1 MFGSQKSSQLDEAV
15 GEGVPNSEND
25 CAVNTIALASPLPCA
40 AFGFPLGRTYPR
52 CTKLVATAESSG
64 QQRGLIVVDL
74 HSNDQTAGDALL
86 RFGKYFH
93 RGEVSPDQRTLHKI
107 GGRSA
112 DDFYRDRW
120 AHDKVVRSTHGVNC
134 TGSCSWKIYVKDGVI
149 TWESQQTDYPSVG
162 ADKPEYEPRGCPR
175 GASFSWY
182 TYSPARVRYP
192 YVRGVLLEYYRE
204 AKERLGDPVLAWAD
218 VVEDPVKSK
227 RYKAARGKGGV
238 VRVEW
243 WEAAEIAAAAHV
255 YTVKKHG
262 PDRVAGFSPIP
273 AMSMVSHAV
282 GARFIS
288 LLGGAMLS
296 FYDWYADLP
305 VASPQV
311 FGDQTDVPESADWFD
326 AGYLIMW
333 GSNVPVTRTPDAH
346 YMTEA
351 RYRGQKV
358 VVVSPDYADNT
369 KFADEWLP
377 ARPGTDAALAMA
389 MGHVILKKH
398 FVDRDTPYFTEYV
411 KKYTD
416 LPFLVTLIERDGKYL
431 PGKFLTAADLDGGAA
446 GDAEGAASQTVLLD
460 AAANPVVP
468 NGSLGHRFNGSSEGR
483 WNLDLQGVD
492 PLLTLHDTA
501 TDVAVVALPR
511 YDGHQPGVLMRGVP
525 TRVVAGQRVT
535 TVFDLLLAQYGVHR
549 EGLPGDW
556 PTGYDDATQP
566 YTPAWQEP
574 ITGVPAKAVERI
586 AGEFADNAERSRG
599 RSMILM
605 GAGTNHWF
613 HSDQIYRSFLTLV
626 MLTGCQGVNGGGWA
640 HYVGQEKCRPIT
652 GWSTLA
658 FGLDWQRP
666 PRQMQGT
673 VFWYLATD
681 QWRYDRFTSDVMASP
696 LADGVFGGRT
706 VADNIALASRLGW
719 MPSYPTFN
727 RNPLD
732 LADEATRLGKDP
744 SKYIV
749 DGLKSGHLQFAC
761 EDPDAPENF
770 PRCLT
775 VWRSNLL
782 GSSAKGNEYFLKHLL
797 GTDSNVEARDEDG
810 VRPQEVRW
818 RAEAPIGKLDLLLS
832 LDFRSTS
839 TTLFSDIVLPAA
851 TWYEKHDLSSTDM
864 HPFVHAFSPAISP
877 PWETKTD
884 FEAFHRIARGFS
896 WLAEKHL
903 GKRRDIVA
911 MPLQHDSVDATAQP
925 GGRVLDWKAGE
936 CEPIPGKTMPR
947 LVMVERDYPALA
959 EKMAALGPMV
969 ETVGLTTKGVTTHP
983 DAEVDYL
990 RGVNGA
996 VVSGSAVGRPSL
1008 ATDIHAAEAILA
1020 LSGTTNGRL
1029 AVEGFQ
1035 ALERRTGME
1044 LADLAKESEGKRIT
1058 FADTQARP
1066 VPVNTSPEWSG
1077 SETGG
1082 RRYSPFTINTERLK
1096 PWHTL
1101 TGRQHFYLDHDWM
1114 RELGEQLPIFRP
1126 PLDMTA
1132 LFQEPEVG
1140 DTAGGIT
1147 VRYLTPH
1154 SKWSIHSAYQDN
1166 LHMLTLSRGGQAI
1179 WISDVDAAK
1188 IGVKDNDWIECTN
1201 RNGVVNARA
1210 IVSHRMPEGLVFM
1223 YHAQDKAVDVPR
1235 TEKTGKRGGIH
1246 NSLTRLMIKPTHL
1259 IGGYAQQSFALNYH
1273 GPTGNQR
1280 DEVTTIRRRG
1290 QEVTY

>member
-1 MFGSQKSSQLDEAV
+1 MADS
-15 GEGVPNSEND
+15 
-25 CAVNTIALASPLPCA
+25 
-40 AFGFPLGRTYPR
+40 
-52 CTKLVATAESSG
+52 
-64 QQRGLIVVDL
+64 
-74 HSNDQTAGDALL
+74 HAGGTPPADALL
-86 RFGKYFH
+86 RLGRYFH
-93 RGEVSPDQRTLHKI
+93 RGEISDDQRTLHKI

-112 DDFYRDRW
+112 DEFYRDRW

-192 YVRGVLLEYYRE
+192 YVRGILLEYYRE
-204 AKERLGDPVLAWAD
+204 AKERLRDPVLAWAD
-218 VVEDPVKSK
+218 IVEDPEKSK
-227 RYKAARGKGGV
+227 RYKTARGKGGF
-238 VRVEW
+238 VRAEW

-255 YTVKKHG
+255 HTVKKYG

-288 LLGGAMLS
+288 LLGGSMLS

-389 MGHVILKKH
+389 MGHVILKEF
-398 FVDRDTPYFTEYV
+398 FVERQTPYFTEYV

-416 LPFLVTLIERDGKYL
+416 LPFLVTLVERDGWLL
-431 PGKFLTAADLDGGAA
+431 PGKFLTAADLGGEYADTEAA
-446 GDAEGAASQTVLLD
+446 ESKTVLLD
-460 AAANPVVP
+460 QAGRPVVP
-468 NGSLGHRFNGSSEGR
+468 NGSLGHRFTASGEGH
-483 WNLDLQGVD
+483 WNLDLHGVH
-492 PLLTLHDTA
+492 PMLTLLDNHDDTA
-501 TDVAVVALPR
+501 KVALPR
-511 YDGHQPGVLMRGVP
+511 FDSDQPGVLERGVP
-525 TRVVAGQRVT
+525 TKTIAGQCVT
-535 TVFDLLLAQYGVHR
+535 TVFDLMLAQYGVGR
-549 EGLPGDW
+549 DGLPGQW
-556 PTGYDDATQP
+556 PTGYDDASEP
-566 YTPAWQEP
+566 YTPAWQEE
-574 ITGVPAKAVERI
+574 ITGVPAAATERI
-586 AGEFADNAERSRG
+586 AREFADNAERSKG

-640 HYVGQEKCRPIT
+640 HYVGQEKCRPVT

-681 QWRYDRFTSDVMASP
+681 QWRYDPFTSEVMASP
-696 LADGVFGGRT
+696 LAEGTFSGRT
-706 VADNIALASRLGW
+706 AADNIALASRLGW

-732 LADEATRLGKDP
+732 LADEAARMGKDAAEHV
-744 SKYIV
+744 V

-797 GTDSNVEARDEDG
+797 GTDSAVAARDQDG
-810 VRPQEVRW
+810 IRPQEVRW
-818 RAEAPIGKLDLLLS
+818 RDEAPVGKLDLLLS
-832 LDFRSTS
+832 LDFRNTS

-884 FEAFHRIARGFS
+884 FDAFHRIARGFS

-903 GKRRDIVA
+903 GQRKDIVA
-911 MPLQHDSVDATAQP
+911 MPLQHDSADATAQP
-925 GGRVLDWKAGE
+925 GGRVLDWKTGE

-947 LVMVERDYPALA
+947 LVMVDRDYPAIA

-983 DAEVDYL
+983 EAEIEYL
-990 RGVNGA
+990 RGVNGT
-996 VVSGSAVGRPSL
+996 VVSGAAIGRPSL
-1008 ATDIHAAEAILA
+1008 AKDTHAAEAILA

-1029 AVEGFQ
+1029 AVEGFE
-1035 ALERRTGME
+1035 ALERRTGTE
-1044 LADLAKESEGKRIT
+1044 LVDLAKESEGKRIT

-1114 RELGEQLPIFRP
+1114 SELGEQLPTFRP

-1132 LFQEPEVG
+1132 LFNEPAVG
-1140 DTAGGIT
+1140 DTSGGIT

-1166 LHMLTLSRGGQAI
+1166 LYMLTLSRGGQCI
-1179 WISDVDAAK
+1179 WMSDVDAAK

-1235 TEKTGKRGGIH
+1235 TEKNGKRGGIH
-1246 NSLTRLMIKPTHL
+1246 NALTRIMIKPTHL
-1259 IGGYAQQSFALNYH
+1259 IGGYAQQTFALNYH

-1280 DEVTTIRRRG
+1280 DEVTTIRRRS
-1290 QEVTY
+1290 QDVEY

>member
-1 MFGSQKSSQLDEAV
+1 MDTSFADSLLR
-15 GEGVPNSEND
+15 
-25 CAVNTIALASPLPCA
+25 I
-40 AFGFPLGRTYPR
+40 GRHF
-52 CTKLVATAESSG
+52 
-64 QQRGLIVVDL
+64 QRGETSADL
-74 HSNDQTAGDALL
+74 
-86 RFGKYFH
+86 
-93 RGEVSPDQRTLHKI
+93 RTIHQI

-112 DDFYRDRW
+112 DVFYRDRW
-120 AHDKVVRSTHGVNC
+120 AYDKVVRSTHGVNC
-134 TGSCSWKIYVKDGVI
+134 TGSCSWKIYVKDGII
-149 TWESQQTDYPSVG
+149 TWEAQQTDYPSIG
-162 ADKPEYEPRGCPR
+162 PDKPEYEPRGCPR

-192 YVRGVLLEYYRE
+192 YVRGTLLELYRE
-204 AKERLGDPVLAWAD
+204 AKQRLKDPVLAWAD
-218 VVEDPVKSK
+218 VVDDPEKAH
-227 RYKAARGKGGV
+227 RYKTARGMGGF
-238 VRVEW
+238 VRAEW
-243 WEAAEIAAAAHV
+243 WEAVEIAAAAHV
-255 YTVKKHG
+255 HTIKRYG

-273 AMSMVSHAV
+273 AMSMVSHAT

-288 LLGGAMLS
+288 LIGGAMLS

-358 VVVSPDYADNT
+358 VVVSPDYGDHT

-377 ARPGTDAALAMA
+377 AQPGTDAALAMS
-389 MGHVILKKH
+389 MGHVILKEF
-398 FVDRDTPYFTEYV
+398 FVDRQTPRFTDYL
-411 KKYTD
+411 KRFTD
-416 LPFLVTLIERDGKYL
+416 LPFLIILDKGKNAYL
-431 PGKFLTAADLDGGAA
+431 PGKFLTAADLGDTGDG
-446 GDAEGAASQTVLLD
+446 AEFKTVLLD
-460 AAANPVVP
+460 AATDQPVVP
-468 NGSLGHRFNGSSEGR
+468 NGSLGHRFTYRGEGR
-483 WNLDLQGVD
+483 WNLDLGSVN
-492 PLLTLHDTA
+492 PLLTVYHNGSSDGTAEVDLPRFDTA
-501 TDVAVVALPR
+501 E
-511 YDGHQPGVLMRGVP
+511 PGVLRRGVP
-525 TRVVAGQRVT
+525 TRTVAGKLVT
-535 TVFDLLLAQYGVHR
+535 TVFDLLLAQYGIR
-549 EGLPGDW
+549 RPGLSGTW
-556 PTGYDDATQP
+556 PTGYDDAEQP

-574 ITGVPAKAVERI
+574 ITGVPAATAERI
-586 AGEFADNAERSRG
+586 GREFADNAERSGG

-613 HSDQIYRSFLTLV
+613 HSDQTYRSFLALV

-673 VFWYLATD
+673 IYWYLATD
-681 QWRYDRFTSDVMASP
+681 QWRYDPFTVDVMASP
-696 LADGVFGGRT
+696 LAQGRFAGRAT
-706 VADNIALASRLGW
+706 ADTIALASRLGW

-732 LADEATRLGKDP
+732 LADEAQRLGKDP
-744 SKYIV
+744 AQHVV
-749 DGLKSGHLQFAC
+749 DGLATGHLRFAC

-775 VWRSNLL
+775 VWRANLL
-782 GSSAKGNEYFLKHLL
+782 GSSAKGNEYFLRHLL
-797 GTDSNVEARDEDG
+797 GTESNLRACDRNG
-810 VRPQEVRW
+810 VRPVEVTW
-818 RAEAPIGKLDLLLS
+818 HDEAPVGKLDLLMS
-832 LDFRSTS
+832 LDFRMTS

-864 HPFVHAFSPAISP
+864 HPYVHAFSPAISP
-877 PWETKTD
+877 QWEAKTD

-903 GKRRDIVA
+903 GVRKDIVA
-911 MPLQHDSVDATAQP
+911 MPLQHDTADTTAQP

-947 LVMVERDYPALA
+947 IVVVERNYPAIG
-959 EKMAALGPMV
+959 EKMAALGPLV
-969 ETVGLTTKGVTTHP
+969 ERVGLTTKGVTVHP
-983 DAEVDYL
+983 DAEIDYL
-990 RGVNGA
+990 KAVNGA
-996 VVSGSAVGRPSL
+996 VISGRAAGRPSL
-1008 ATDIHAAEAILA
+1008 AKDTHACEAILA

-1029 AVEGFQ
+1029 ATEGFR
-1035 ALERRTGME
+1035 ALERRTGTP
-1044 LADLAKESEGKRIT
+1044 LADLAAENEGKRVT
-1058 FADTQARP
+1058 FADTQSRP
-1066 VPVNTSPEWSG
+1066 VPVITSPEWSG

-1082 RRYSPFTINTERLK
+1082 RRYAPFTINTERLK

-1114 RELGEQLPIFRP
+1114 SELGEQMPIFRP

-1132 LFQEPEVG
+1132 LFGEPNIGHRGEPNVRYHG
-1140 DTAGGIT
+1140 EPGVNTSHGLNGQRTIT

-1154 SKWSIHSAYQDN
+1154 SKWSIHSSYQDN
-1166 LHMLTLSRGGQAI
+1166 LHMLTLSRGGQTI
-1179 WISDVDAAK
+1179 WMSDVDAAK
-1188 IGVKDNDWIECTN
+1188 IGVEDNEWIEAIN
-1201 RNGVVNARA
+1201 RNGVVVARV
-1210 IVSHRMPEGLVFM
+1210 IVSHRIPEGTVFM
-1223 YHAQDKAVDVPR
+1223 YHAQDRAVDVPR

-1246 NSLTRLMIKPTHL
+1246 NALTRLMIKPTHL
-1259 IGGYAQQSFALNYH
+1259 IGGYAQQSFAMNYH

-1280 DEVTTIRRRG
+1280 DEVTTIRRRS